1 MEIRYLD
8 QKEKERSRELWEEC
22 FPEDSARFLD
32 YYYQEKCRDNRI
44 LVLEEE
50 EGGKILSMIQQN
62 PYLVRCPMGDYSL
75 DYIVGV
81 ATTSSGRHRG
91 YMRTLLNSMLRE
103 EYERQMPFSFLMPAN
118 SKIYEP
124 FGFVYV
130 YDQPCWKW
138 NPAAD
143 RLRRE
148 TETAERL
155 LRGQASAKLQEDFG
169 KLGSWMN
176 RWLSE
181 NYEIYALRTEAYMNR
196 MWKEIESEE
205 GELSFLYDGESL
217 AGVECFWGK
226 EERERRF
233 LYGKR
238 EFVEEESPSHPAIM
252 ARIVNLCEFMKGIR
266 LKGEGV
272 LHLNLEIRDDLLE
285 ENNGVFSW
293 EIDASGSHISRIKRP
308 GGWKG
313 DAIDISSLTSWLMGY
328 GPVPEVFRQQAED
341 LLTYGKIFL
350 DEVV

>member
-1 MEIRYLD
+1 M
-8 QKEKERSRELWEEC
+8 
-22 FPEDSARFLD
+22 
-32 YYYQEKCRDNRI
+32 
-44 LVLEEE
+44 
-50 EGGKILSMIQQN
+50 
-62 PYLVRCPMGDYSL
+62 
-75 DYIVGV
+75 
-81 ATTSSGRHRG
+81 
-91 YMRTLLNSMLRE
+91 
-103 EYERQMPFSFLMPAN
+103 
-118 SKIYEP
+118 
-124 FGFVYV
+124 
-130 YDQPCWKW
+130 
-138 NPAAD
+138 
-143 RLRRE
+143 
-148 TETAERL
+148 
-155 LRGQASAKLQEDFG
+155 RGQASAKLQEDFG

-266 LKGEGV
+266 LEGEGV